1 MRNQPHLANNIDL
14 DNLAADK
21 PLEAATRAALTARE
35 VLAGATPK
43 PQPPDISGLPELF
56 NRAVETVTAAE
67 AALAGRDR
75 AQLAADAARL
85 QLEEALAD
93 HYPGKTESE
102 ALDAIRAARD
112 AADLCDLGL
121 RRAEGNVGAAEA
133 DRRTALEDL
142 AQAANDA
149 ANTQTVLEA
158 LAVIERL
165 ESEIGPELRARR
177 ALEAESAIDYLA
189 RAGRRTAEIGGVAQT
204 LHARA
209 RDVASTPNPSAIRYF
224 LRDCRRVIEFFQS
237 AKPPAEM
244 PIDPIL
250 EPIHGDKPRRGF
262 PKRRLA

>member
-1 MRNQPHLANNIDL
+1 MTNQPYLATNIDL

-21 PLEAATRAALTARE
+21 PLEAASRAAVAARE
-35 VLAGATPK
+35 ILAGAKPK
-43 PQPPDISGLPELF
+43 PQAPDVSGLPELF

-67 AALAGRDR
+67 AALAGRDG

-121 RRAEGNVGAAEA
+121 RRAEGNVVAAEA

-142 AQAANDA
+142 AQAAETA
-149 ANTQTVLEA
+149 ANTQTILEA

-177 ALEAESAIDYLA
+177 GLEVENAIDYLA
-189 RAGRRTAEIGGVAQT
+189 RAGHRAAEIGGVAQT
-204 LHARA
+204 LHSRA
-209 RDVASTPNPSAIRYF
+209 RDVGSAPNPGAIRYF

-237 AKPPAEM
+237 ARTPAEM
-244 PIDPIL
+244 PIAPSV
-250 EPIHGDKPRRGF
+250 GDKPRRGF
-262 PKRRLA
+262 PKRRPA